1 LDFTHKIDKTAIPVC
16 NIMGVN
22 VAAINM
28 PWLLDFTEKN
38 IADLSGDYMC
48 VSNVHTTVVSYE
60 DRNYCNVQNNAALA
74 IPDGGPL
81 SSLGQK
87 RGFENMQR
95 TTGPSYM
102 EEILKI
108 SAEKGWKH
116 YFYGSTEET
125 IEKLKDV
132 LADDYKGVQVVGM
145 YSPPFRELTTEEK
158 EQVINEINEAKPDFI
173 WVGLGAPKQEL
184 WMAEHQGKVNG
195 FMVGVGAAFDYLTKN
210 IERAPEWMQKHNLE
224 WLYRLL
230 QDPKR
235 LFYRYFHTNLKF
247 IWCAVIRGK

>member
-1 LDFTHKIDKTAIPVC
+1 MDFTHKIDKTAIPVC